1 MLDLGNLFFKL
12 SVNTKDLKRA
22 EKDLKSF
29 VGNVKKDFKSVSA
42 SVDKFEKSFS
52 KAKTRKVIEKN
63 KELTTSFQLV
73 GGVIDKS
80 SVNFIR
86 LKSAIIPVS
95 KSTQDYSNVNRGLI
109 KTLNQTNLAL
119 NDTSLSAHKAALSFH
134 SFADSNYIR
143 DVGYYASAL
152 DSVGS
157 SFNGAAKSGQ
167 SFKTFISESADSI
180 ERFTKRAL
188 SLRRAAHNL
197 MYELR
202 VPIAATAGLIALS
215 DQYAILQ
222 QRLKTATKETKNYF
236 AVSDQIY
243 KISQKTG
250 TPLKTNI
257 KLYQN
262 MARVAPDMKKSS
274 AEVLILVDAINKLA
288 IIGGSTTD
296 QLKYGMLQFTQAM
309 SMGVVHAEEMNS
321 IIENLPE
328 VASRI
333 AHGMR
338 STATGTA
345 MTVAE
350 LRNAVKEGRVLSTDI
365 MESLMR
371 QVPKIS
377 EDFKDIAPSIQR
389 SGTTLVNSF
398 TKFIGELGKS
408 SGITKKIADE
418 FQRMSG
424 FFDNVNVQDFWSNLK
439 KTSEYLAVI
448 SGSSALVWGLNKAFL
463 ANAKGTLTWASSLL
477 LVKKTIKNIALGTFI
492 GMIIETGLQINKL
505 VDISNGWENA
515 FANIGDTF
523 KAGWNNLK
531 RWFAKQAP
539 LSSEV
544 INKTA
549 AKFWKDGGFD
559 MEGYRKEI
567 ARLKEERNKE
577 WDAFYDAEAEK
588 INDGIRKRSKSYE
601 ELFGG
606 SDGSDSGKL
615 AAEIKEQQELLA
627 AMDAGLVSPSGEGR
641 GSKADPFARRAEQ
654 LVKSLS
660 TEEELI
666 WNGFMEQMTIIHEA
680 EQMKYDLGMS
690 YDELTLRARED
701 FWEKMNELDKKG
713 SEASNGVRALAAITG
728 VNIQKKIEDDNIE
741 ENGQRFMKLLNNA
754 SEYSKELFGIMKAA
768 AIASATLE
776 SAQAVMSAFAF
787 GNKIAGPEL
796 GYVFAGIA
804 AGAAAIYLGGITAA
818 TIEGKAMGGPVSAG
832 KMYEVGE
839 KGPEILSTGGRNYL
853 LPGKGG
859 NVTPNHQL
867 SPAGGGSSNV
877 IVNVHNN
884 TDTNVRIEKN
894 QGNGSTT
901 IDVIME
907 KVENYIAGRVGSGQ
921 GPITEALQGGYG
933 LGMAVGDYN

>member
-350 LRNAVKEGRVLSTDI
+350 LRNAVKEGRILSTDI

-448 SGSSALVWGLNKAFL
+448 TASSALVWGLNKAFL

-477 LVKKTIKNIALGTFI
+477 LVKKTIKNLFLGSLI
-492 GMIIETGLQINKL
+492 GMIIEIGLQMERLKD
-505 VDISNGWENA
+505 VSGGWGEA
-515 FANIGDTF
+515 FANFGDSF
-523 KAGWNNLK
+523 KLAWTETK
-531 RWFAKQAP
+531 RWFAKQLP

-559 MEGYRKEI
+559 MEGYKKEI

-577 WDAFYDAEAEK
+577 WDNFYNEEK
-588 INDGIRKRSKSYE
+588 VNTLIDIFARSK
-601 ELFGG
+601 GP
-606 SDGSDSGKL
+606 SDDGMSGDSESSKL

-787 GNKIAGPEL
+787 GNKIAGPTL

-933 LGMAVGDYN
+933 LGMDVGNYN